1 MFRPSWTSVR
11 YHFWVFSGKT
21 VRLRIHE
28 TAGNTPVPAATDII
42 ITVTADK
49 QYVTIL
55 EDNHVGPSLQNQRG
69 YRRLNGRAMPL
80 RLARRFDAGWG
91 QRPHLR
97 KADR

>member
-69 YRRLNGRAMPL
+69 YRRLPRRAMPL